1 VGRLGPMG
9 CWRLLRGRRLGT
21 TRAGVSGIIGRV
33 SSAYRDKPWLARYRA
48 GQPDSITPEYGTM
61 LEVFTAS
68 LARDPAVVAIRY
80 FDGSLTL
87 GDLDRASSALAAVLV
102 ARGFRPGD
110 RLALYLQNNPAFVV
124 GLLGAWKA
132 GGAAVAVNPM
142 NKQRELLYLLSDSG
156 ARALLCLDGLYE
168 SVAREVIGSGGT
180 AVETVI
186 TTSELDWQTRCDARV
201 LTVSRLGRAAVEDG
215 VLDLLDVVAAVGSG
229 GVVGVNGAT
238 AGPDSAVK
246 SAPAPAPAPA
256 PGDVAVLTYTSGT
269 TGQPKGAMNT
279 HAGMVH
285 GCCTYREWM
294 ELTSADSVLG
304 IAPLFHITGLIG
316 HVCLS
321 LLLPCP
327 LVLTHRFHAGVM
339 LDALREYRPTFT
351 TGAITALT
359 RLADEAALAD
369 SPMDDFASLRTVY
382 SGGAPI
388 APAVNDAFDA
398 STGIYIHNIYGLT
411 ETNSPT
417 HAVPLGVAAPV
428 DPVSG
433 ALSIGVPVFGTVAR
447 ILDDGGAEAPVGEIG
462 EIAVSGPQ
470 VIPGYWNRPE
480 ESAAALPGGELRT
493 GDVGFMD
500 ADGWFYL
507 VDRKK
512 DMINASGYKIWPREV
527 EDLLYSH
534 PAVREVA
541 VIGIPD
547 PERGETVKAFVSLKA
562 GASVTTEEL
571 IAYGRETMAAYKYP
585 RMVEIIDELP
595 KTTTGKILRRQLRDW
610 PSADP

>member
-1 VGRLGPMG
+1 M
-9 CWRLLRGRRLGT
+9 
-21 TRAGVSGIIGRV
+21 
-33 SSAYRDKPWLARYRA
+33 SSAYRDKPWLARYRT
-48 GQPDSITPEYGTM
+48 GQPGSITPEYGTM

-80 FDGSLTL
+80 FDGSVTL
-87 GDLDRASSALAAVLV
+87 DDLDRASSALAAVLV

-124 GLLGAWKA
+124 GLLAAWKA

-142 NKQRELLYLLSDSG
+142 NKERELLYLLSDSG
-156 ARALLCLDGLYE
+156 ARALLCLDELYG
-168 SVAREVIGSGGT
+168 SVARGVIGGVGSGRT

-201 LTVSRLGRAAVEDG
+201 LTTPRLAPTPVEDG

-229 GVVGVNGAT
+229 GSVNGA
-238 AGPDSAVK
+238 AASVYLAVESALAPD
-246 SAPAPAPAPA
+246 
-256 PGDVAVLTYTSGT
+256 DVAVLTYTSGT

-359 RLADEAALAD
+359 RLADEAAVDGAPD
-369 SPMDDFASLRTVY
+369 EDFASLRTVY

-388 APAVNDAFDA
+388 APAVNDAFGA

-417 HAVPLGVAAPV
+417 HAVPLGAAAPV

-447 ILDDGGAEAPVGEIG
+447 ILDDGGAEAPVGQIG

-527 EDLLYSH
+527 EDLLYTH

-541 VIGIPD
+541 VIGVPD
-547 PERGETVKAFVSLKA
+547 AERGETVKAFVSLKA
-562 GASVTTEEL
+562 GASVSPEEI

-585 RMVEIIDELP
+585 RIVEIIDELP

-610 PSADP
+610 PAPDQ

>member
-1 VGRLGPMG
+1 M
-9 CWRLLRGRRLGT
+9 
-21 TRAGVSGIIGRV
+21 
-33 SSAYRDKPWLARYRA
+33 SSVYRDKPWLARYRA
-48 GQPDSITPEYGTM
+48 GQPDSIAPEHGTM
-61 LEVFTAS
+61 LEAFRAS
-68 LARDPAVVAIRY
+68 VARAPDLVAIRY
-80 FDGSLTL
+80 FDGSVTL
-87 GDLDRASSALAAVLV
+87 ADLDQASSALAAVLV

-110 RLALYLQNNPAFVV
+110 RLALYLQNDPAFVV

-142 NKQRELLYLLSDSG
+142 NKERELAYLLGDSG
-156 ARALLCLDGLYE
+156 ARALLCLDELYG
-168 SVAREVIGSGGT
+168 SVARGVIGSGVT

-186 TTSELDWQTRCDARV
+186 TTSELDWQSRCDSRV
-201 LTVSRLGRAAVEDG
+201 LTAPRPTVADG
-215 VLDLLDVVAAVGSG
+215 VLDLLDVVGAAGSG
-229 GVVGVNGAT
+229 RS
-238 AGPDSAVK
+238 AGSGSSAGTERFAGSGWPRDSGR
-246 SAPAPAPAPA
+246 SAKLVEVASAPAPA

-269 TGQPKGAMNT
+269 TGKPKGAMNT

-285 GCCTYREWM
+285 GCYTYREWM
-294 ELTSADSVLG
+294 ELTPADSVLG

-359 RLADEAALAD
+359 RLADESAVAG
-369 SPMDDFASLRTVY
+369 SPADDFASLRTVY

-388 APAVNDAFDA
+388 APAVNDAFGA

-417 HAVPLGVAAPV
+417 HAVPLGATAPV

-433 ALSIGVPVFGTVAR
+433 ALSIGVPVFGTTAR
-447 ILDDGGAEAPVGEIG
+447 ILDDDGGEAPVGQIG
-462 EIAVSGPQ
+462 EIVVSGPQ
-470 VIPGYWNRPE
+470 VIPGYWERPE

-527 EDLLYSH
+527 EDLLYTH

-541 VIGIPD
+541 VIGVPD
-547 PERGETVKAFVSLKA
+547 SERGETVKAFVSLKA
-562 GASVTTEEL
+562 GATVTSEEL
-571 IAYGRETMAAYKYP
+571 IAYGRDTMAAYKYP

-595 KTTTGKILRRQLRDW
+595 KTTTGKILRRELRDR
-610 PSADP
+610 PSPDQ